1 MREYVD
7 SFSIIT
13 FYFNFLGSKCIQCNL
28 DHELQNWELQYES
41 AQAESEL
48 NLQALITE
56 VTTPY

>member
-7 SFSIIT
+7 SFPIIT

-48 NLQALITE
+48 NS
-56 VTTPY
+56 

>member
-1 MREYVD
+1 MREEVD

-28 DHELQNWELQYES
+28 EHELQNWELKYKS
-41 AQAESEL
+41 AQAESKL
-48 NLQALITE
+48 NIKALMTE